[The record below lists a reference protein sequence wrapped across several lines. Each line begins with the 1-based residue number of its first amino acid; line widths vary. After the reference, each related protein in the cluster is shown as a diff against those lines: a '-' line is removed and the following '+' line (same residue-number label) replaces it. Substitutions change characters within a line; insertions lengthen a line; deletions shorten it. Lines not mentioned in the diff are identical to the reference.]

1 MQYRVNP
8 RNGDRLSVLGYGCMR
23 FSRTA
28 GVSVNQKKS
37 EEEMSLA
44 LANGVN
50 YFDTAYLYPGSEAAL
65 GKFLAKGHR
74 KEVFLATKLPF
85 RQCRKTED
93 FERIFAEQKSRL
105 QTDYIDY
112 YMVHMLGDLAS
123 WKRLLSL
130 GIAEW
135 AAAKKASGE
144 IRQFGFSYHGG
155 TDEFKR
161 LIDAFDWDFCQI
173 QINYLDA
180 KTQAGIAGMQY
191 AAEKGLPDFVMEPL
205 RGGSLARLPKKAETV
220 FTDSDPKRTA
230 VDQALRWLWNFEEI
244 TVVLS
249 GMNDVL
255 QVEENC
261 ASADT
266 AEAKSLSEAELAVY
280 DEVCSVLNSE
290 IRVPCTSCGYCMP
303 CPHGVDIP
311 SCFAAYNLRW
321 SQGWFSGM
329 VSYVTCTSLKEKSA
343 AASACVNCG
352 LCEKKCP
359 QGLLIRDYLDEVKT
373 VMEGRIYKAA
383 LPVVKKFL
391 ER

>member
-1 MQYRVNP
+1 
-8 RNGDRLSVLGYGCMR
+8 MR

-28 GVSVNQKKS
+28 GVAVNQKKT
-37 EEEMSLA
+37 EEEMNLA
-44 LANGVN
+44 LSMGVN
-50 YFDTAYLYPGSEAAL
+50 YFDTAYIYPGSVAAL
-65 GKFLAKGHR
+65 GKFLANGHI
-74 KEVFLATKLPF
+74 KYIYLATKLPF
-85 RQCRKTED
+85 RQCKKPED

-123 WKRLLSL
+123 WEKMVSL
-130 GIAEW
+130 GIVEW
-135 AAAKKASGE
+135 AASKKASGE

-155 TDEFKR
+155 TAEFKK
-161 LIDAFDWDFCQI
+161 LIDAYDWDFCQI

-180 KTQAGIAGMQY
+180 HSQAGISGMQY
-191 AAEKGLPDFVMEPL
+191 AAEKGLPVFVMEPL
-205 RGGSLARLPKKAETV
+205 RGGSLANLPKKAAKV
-220 FTDSDPKRTA
+220 FTDADSTRTP
-230 VDQALRWLWNFEEI
+230 VEQAFRWLWNYPEI

-249 GMNDVL
+249 GMNDVS

-261 ASADT
+261 ASAD
-266 AEAKSLSEAELAVY
+266 AAKADSLSEAELAVY
-280 DEVCSVLNSE
+280 DKVCSVINSE

-311 SCFAAYNLRW
+311 SCFSAYNLRW
-321 SQGWFSGM
+321 TQGWFSGM
-329 VSYVTCTSLKEKSA
+329 VAYVTCTSLKEESA

-373 VMEGRIYKAA
+373 VMEGRIYRAA